1 MSKPNGSLSLSIP
14 TIDVTKIYRDK
25 FDDELIS
32 GQSLHD
38 RLTEVAEPAMR
49 TAAEML
55 KTYELATP
63 EEEAAYLAG
72 LIVTIEELRQDFQAE
87 LARLTGCYVSVE
99 VGVHPFKD
107 NRHDLFAASA
117 SVEAAKCGTNKG
129 CQWRRLGGGSDGG
142 TSIYGPSLPAEAE

>member
-1 MSKPNGSLSLSIP
+1 MSKPNGSLSLSVP
-14 TIDVTKIYRDK
+14 VIDVTRVYRDN
-25 FDDELIS
+25 FDNELIS
-32 GQSLHD
+32 GQKLSE
-38 RLTEVAEPAMR
+38 RINGKIATACAVARAEFANYEP
-49 TAAEML
+49 
-55 KTYELATP
+55 ATP

-87 LARLTGCYVSVE
+87 LARLTGCYVTVE

-117 SVEAAKCGTNKG
+117 SVEAAKYGTNKG